1 LTMFSHTMGDRLKLV
16 AVDVEATSL
25 NPKKAH
31 VVSAALIPITDDL
44 QIDYARALVIDV
56 PVEASG
62 ESALIH
68 GYTGVYGT
76 EYARVERLR
85 LLFSLLEDKIMVTYT
100 SYDACVLGE
109 EARRVGINVR
119 LCYFD
124 VLEMVL
130 STTWGKRFV
139 MSHHRLT
146 LEDVVRG
153 LLGLEPVKRRF
164 HDPLADA
171 LYAALIYVHLVK
183 AGIKP
188 TKRCLRSK
196 TNRLLGWLRNKLS

>member
-1 LTMFSHTMGDRLKLV
+1 MGDSLKLV

-25 NPKKAH
+25 NPRKAQI
-31 VVSAALIPITDDL
+31 VSVALVPITDDL
-44 QIDYARALVIDV
+44 QIDYGRSVVIDV

-68 GYTGVYGT
+68 GRTGVYNT
-76 EYARVERLR
+76 ESARVERLK
-85 LLFSLLEDKIMVTYT
+85 LLFSLLEDKVMVTYT

-109 EARRVGINVR
+109 EARRIGVDIR

-130 STTWGKRFV
+130 STTWGKKFA
-139 MSHHRLT
+139 MTHHKLT
-146 LEDVVRG
+146 LEDAVRG
-153 LLGLEPVKRRF
+153 LLRLEPIKRKF

-171 LYAALIYVHLVK
+171 FYAALIYIRLVK
-183 AGIKP
+183 VGIKP
-188 TKRCLRSK
+188 VKRCLRSK
-196 TNRLLGWLRNKLS
+196 TSRFLNWFRNKLL

>member
-1 LTMFSHTMGDRLKLV
+1 VTALKLV

-25 NPKKAH
+25 NPRKAQI
-31 VVSAALIPITDDL
+31 VSVALVPITDDL
-44 QIDYARALVIDV
+44 QIDYGRAIIIDV
-56 PVEASG
+56 PVETSG

-68 GYTGVYGT
+68 GYTGVYKT
-76 EYARVERLR
+76 EHIRVERLK

-109 EARRVGINVR
+109 EARRIGVDIR

-124 VLEMVL
+124 VLEMLL

-139 MSHHRLT
+139 MTHHKLT
-146 LEDVVRG
+146 LEDAVKG
-153 LLGLEPVKRRF
+153 LLRLEPVKRKF

-171 LYAALIYVHLVK
+171 VYAALIYVHLVK

-188 TKRCLRSK
+188 TKRCLRSR
-196 TNRLLGWLRNKLS
+196 TNRFLNWLRSKLF

>member
-1 LTMFSHTMGDRLKLV
+1 MTMFKHTMGDSLKLV

-31 VVSAALIPITDDL
+31 IVSAALIPLTNDL
-44 QIDYARALVIDV
+44 QIDYGRALVIDV
-56 PVEASG
+56 PVETSG

-68 GYTGVYGT
+68 GYTGAYRAESV
-76 EYARVERLR
+76 RIERLK
-85 LLFSLLEDKIMVTYT
+85 LLFSLLEDKTLITYT
-100 SYDACVLGE
+100 PYDAFVLGE
-109 EARRVGINVR
+109 EARRIGVNIK

-139 MSHHRLT
+139 MTYHKLM

-153 LLGLEPVKRRF
+153 LLRLEPVKRKF

-171 LYAALIYVHLVK
+171 FYTALIYIHLVK

-188 TKRCLRSK
+188 IKRCIESK
-196 TNRLLGWLRNKLS
+196 VNGFLSWLRNKLF

>member
-1 LTMFSHTMGDRLKLV
+1 MSNHIMGDNLKLV

-31 VVSAALIPITDDL
+31 IVSVALIPVTDDL
-44 QIDYARALVIDV
+44 QIDYSRALVIDV
-56 PVEASG
+56 PVKNSG

-68 GYTGVYGT
+68 GYTGAYGT
-76 EYARVERLR
+76 EPVRVERLK
-85 LLFSLLEDKIMVTYT
+85 LLFSLLEDKTMITYT
-100 SYDACVLGE
+100 SYDARVLRE
-109 EARRVGINVR
+109 EARRVGINNIR

-130 STTWGKRFV
+130 STTWGKKFA
-139 MSHHRLT
+139 MTHHKLP
-146 LEDVVRG
+146 LEDAVRG

-171 LYAALIYVHLVK
+171 FYAALIYIRLVK

-188 TKRCLRSK
+188 TKKCLESK
-196 TNRLLGWLRNKLS
+196 ANRPLSWLRNKLS